1 MPARDLDG
9 EVVAGLGAQ
18 PGTGG
23 VDQEPAGLWSEP
35 VGTSHPH
42 GLRLRRR
49 QNACWC
55 PGYRRLCWL
64 ALLLTRTIEVTCGDT
79 WPNLRRELDRLTR
92 DTYTSALPAKDKSV
106 AGVVAGRILGQ
117 RKAGFTCRDMRDG
130 RLYNAAV

>member
-1 MPARDLDG
+1 MP
-9 EVVAGLGAQ
+9 
-18 PGTGG
+18 
-23 VDQEPAGLWSEP
+23 W
-35 VGTSHPH
+35 
-42 GLRLRRR
+42 
-49 QNACWC
+49 
-55 PGYRRLCWL
+55 YRRLCWL

-92 DTYTSALPAKDKSV
+92 DTYTSALPAMDKSG